1 MPIQLSTRTAAA
13 LCGAS
18 VRRIDYWARTG
29 LLRPSVRS
37 ASGRGTRRLYSFRDL
52 IGLKTICKLRE
63 GRCPLQ
69 QIRSAVRY
77 LADHFP
83 EESGTDAI
91 SRLTLLTDGKKVYM
105 LSDEH
110 EVMEVVTQQRVWS
123 VPLGKLI
130 LDSESEVDRLWME
143 WAEIVAIGQQ
153 KFHLLI
159 NRDAGAPMF
168 AAECRELPGLLVEA
182 PTVEEVVANARK
194 SIEALM
200 AHRERKGRR
209 SPPGDVVGT
218 A

>member
-1 MPIQLSTRTAAA
+1 MPIQLSTKTVAA
-13 LCGAS
+13 LCGAT

-29 LLRPSVRS
+29 LLQPSVRN
-37 ASGRGTRRLYSFRDL
+37 ALGRGTRRLYSFRDL
-52 IGLKTICKLRE
+52 VGLKTSCKLRE

-83 EESGTDAI
+83 DESGADPL

-110 EVMEVVTQQRVWS
+110 AVMEVVTQQRVWC

-130 LDSESEVDRLWME
+130 LDSESEVDSLSIE
-143 WAEIVAIGQQ
+143 WTEIVRVDKQ

-159 NRDAGAPMF
+159 TRTAGTGIF
-168 AAECRELPGLLVEA
+168 TAECRELAGLLVEA
-182 PTVEEVVANARK
+182 QTVEEAVATAKK
-194 SIEALM
+194 SIKALL
-200 AHRERKGRR
+200 
-209 SPPGDVVGT
+209 V
-218 A
+218 